1 MDAGAW
7 EFEAGEAP
15 QPRATLFRGRR
26 AAAVVLVLGLV
37 LTALVIWSLDRA
49 IAARERVRF
58 ENAVGRAEATIT
70 AKLAAYISLL
80 DGAAAYVAANQGAVT
95 RKQFRTYAL
104 GLHLASRYRGVQ
116 GVGFSQLVVPGEA
129 AAIEARERGE
139 GYPDFRIWPE
149 PVPAQ
154 PFRTA
159 ILYLE
164 PMDRRNA
171 AAIGY
176 DMASDPVRAAAM
188 TRARRT
194 GLPTAS
200 GRVELVQEIDADK
213 QAGFLIYTPAYR
225 SLEAE
230 GRGAPPDLVGFVY
243 SPFRAGDLL
252 SDVFAGENTPRVSLQ
267 VFDEAVAP
275 GRLLYA
281 SRAAAP
287 HEPRLTTVRPM
298 KVAGRTWMI
307 RYASEPVL
315 ESGSGRE
322 VLVLALL
329 IGALMTFILCSML
342 IALERRATRTALAL
356 DAQRRQDQRLRDLIN
371 ELNHR
376 VKNNLTAVQSIA
388 ARTLRPEVCGPDR
401 ERFESRLM
409 ALSRAH
415 RLIADARWDAV
426 SLGELVEAQL
436 SAASPGERTRITVAG
451 DAVALEPAEASALG
465 LAVHELLMNAQEH
478 GALAQ
483 PNGRVAVS
491 WTLSPGPSG
500 QDLDFAWREQGAGA
514 VRSARKGFGTRVLQ
528 RGLAHELRARVEL
541 AFGREGLR
549 YLARIPLRRMQ
560 GERAA

>member
-1 MDAGAW
+1 
-7 EFEAGEAP
+7 
-15 QPRATLFRGRR
+15 L
-26 AAAVVLVLGLV
+26 AAAVVLVVGIV
-37 LTALVIWSLDRA
+37 LSALVTWCLERA
-49 IAARERVRF
+49 VAARERVRF
-58 ENAVGRAEATIT
+58 ENAVGRTEATIT

-95 RKQFRTYAL
+95 REQFRTYAL

-116 GVGFSQLVVPGEA
+116 GIGFSRLVPPGEA
-129 AAIEARERGE
+129 AAVEARERGQ
-139 GYPDFRIWPE
+139 GYSDFRIWPE
-149 PVPAQ
+149 PAADQ

-176 DMASDPVRAAAM
+176 DMASDPVRATAM

-200 GRVELVQEIDADK
+200 GRVQLVQEIDPEK

-225 SLEAE
+225 SLEAQ
-230 GRGAPPDLVGFVY
+230 GRGAPEDMVGFVY

-252 SDVFAGENTPRVSLQ
+252 SDIFAGEDSPRISLQ
-267 VFDEAVAP
+267 VFDQVVGP

-281 SRAAAP
+281 SRPVARGQ
-287 HEPRLTTVRPM
+287 PRLTALRPM
-298 KVAGRTWMI
+298 TVAGRTWMI

-322 VLVLALL
+322 VLVLAPL
-329 IGALMTFILCSML
+329 IGALLTFILCSIL

-356 DAQRRQDQRLRDLIN
+356 DAQRRQDRQLRDLIN

-388 ARTLRPEVCGPDR
+388 ARTLRPEVCGSDR

-415 RLIADARWDAV
+415 RLIADARWGAV
-426 SLGELVEAQL
+426 GLGELVEAQL
-436 SAASPGERTRITVAG
+436 GAASPGQRARITVNG
-451 DAVALEPAEASALG
+451 EAVALEPAEASALG
-465 LAVHELLMNAQEH
+465 LAVHELLLNAQEH
-478 GALAQ
+478 GALAR
-483 PNGRVAVS
+483 PNGRVTVS
-491 WTLSPGPSG
+491 WTLNPEQG
-500 QDLDFAWREQGAGA
+500 LDFSWREQGAAATRGA
-514 VRSARKGFGTRVLQ
+514 QKGFGTRILE
-528 RGLAHELRARVEL
+528 RGLAHELQARVEM
-541 AFGREGLR
+541 AFGPEGLR
-549 YLARIPLRRMQ
+549 YLARIPLRRVQ